1 MKFTTIY
8 TLKSLIMAYDKKKI
22 YEQAKEVI
30 VKHKLFFIE
39 DIVAFL
45 PCDKTTF
52 YRFFDINSNE
62 YNELKELLETNRTEL
77 KVSMR
82 SKWYKSN
89 SPALQM
95 ALMKLI
101 GNQEELRRLS
111 MQHIDHTTGG
121 DKMDKPTVIVNTPD
135 VAKAFED
142 LKQMFED
149 EANDNI

>member
-1 MKFTTIY
+1 
-8 TLKSLIMAYDKKKI
+8 MAFVKEKI
-22 YEQAKEVI
+22 FEQAKAEI

-52 YRFFDINSNE
+52 YRFFEPESNE
-62 YNELKELLETNRTEL
+62 YNELKGLLETNRVEL

-89 SPALQM
+89 APALQM

-101 GNQEELRRLS
+101 ATPEELKKLS
-111 MQHIDHTTGG
+111 MQYIESENTNKNFDINTLY
-121 DKMDKPTVIVNTPD
+121 DK
-135 VAKAFED
+135 
-142 LKQMFED
+142 
-149 EANDNI
+149 EAPEELE

>member
-1 MKFTTIY
+1 
-8 TLKSLIMAYDKKKI
+8 MAYNKTKI
-22 YEQAKEVI
+22 FEQAKEVI

-52 YRFFDINSNE
+52 YRFFEPDCNE
-62 YNELKELLETNRTEL
+62 YNRLKELLETNRTEL

-89 SPALQM
+89 APALQM

-101 GNQEELRRLS
+101 CTEEERRMLS
-111 MQHIDHTTGG
+111 MQNMSIDLE
-121 DKMDKPTVIVNTPD
+121 DKRKTVGSLFPTEEEIINAATNKP
-135 VAKAFED
+135 
-142 LKQMFED
+142 
-149 EANDNI
+149 

>member
-1 MKFTTIY
+1 
-8 TLKSLIMAYDKKKI
+8 MAYKTEELFQTAIEQIKKNRLI
-22 YEQAKEVI
+22 
-30 VKHKLFFIE
+30 FIE
-39 DIVAFL
+39 DIIAFL
-45 PCDKTTF
+45 PCRKSTF
-52 YRFFDINSNE
+52 YEHFPNDSDYYKRMFE
-62 YNELKELLETNRTEL
+62 ELETNRTEL

-121 DKMDKPTVIVNTPD
+121 DKMDKPTVIVNSPD
-135 VAKAFED
+135 IAKAFEE

-149 EANDNI
+149 EDNNDV